1 MFSASVKPI
10 IANPCDV
17 YITVQNQFQTI
28 RNLNCFNSYTMIPST
43 DLITIA
49 NVTLDCVDKLSEMST
64 IYIKKIND
72 SSISVST
79 NEKIQKMADV
89 HAELLNFIYK
99 FNNISS
105 DISGSFKEITL
116 NNMNQDT
123 VGYIYYDIINRYKLI
138 IYQIFQTIKKI
149 NVYVVIVKDK
159 ITL

>member
-10 IANPCDV
+10 IPNPCDV

-72 SSISVST
+72 SSTSVST
-79 NEKIQKMADV
+79 NEKIQKMFQEYKDFTINFYLHSILHFLKCLYPLHDV
-89 HAELLNFIYK
+89 FY
-99 FNNISS
+99 
-105 DISGSFKEITL
+105 
-116 NNMNQDT
+116 
-123 VGYIYYDIINRYKLI
+123 I
-138 IYQIFQTIKKI
+138 IYG
-149 NVYVVIVKDK
+149 V
-159 ITL
+159 LR